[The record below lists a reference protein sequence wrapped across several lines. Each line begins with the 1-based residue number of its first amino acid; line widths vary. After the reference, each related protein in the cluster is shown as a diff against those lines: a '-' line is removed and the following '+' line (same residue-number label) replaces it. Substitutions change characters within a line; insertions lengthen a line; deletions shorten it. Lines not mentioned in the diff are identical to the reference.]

1 MYDTNNNG
9 LCLSRLSEDCEANA
23 LENQESFHFNAR
35 HVMHVMSM
43 IHTTSYLTMAL
54 MSSVFLFTDQYQFE
68 KHFPL
73 S

>member
-35 HVMHVMSM
+35 HVMHVMSC
-43 IHTTSYLTMAL
+43 TSCHARHVNDSY
-54 MSSVFLFTDQYQFE
+54 D
-68 KHFPL
+68 
-73 S
+73 